1 MAELALLAAAL
12 AGVAVAALAIRGYY
26 AVKGLH
32 QLIDRLG
39 QVVETEV
46 AGAVRTLGET
56 ARGVQQTVGKLDDGL
71 QSLANTLERVDRLSA
86 KLEPESLARRVM
98 TPAAAKLA
106 TWVGGL
112 RKGLASARGD
122 AAQEEP
128 APGPGEG
135 EEG

>member
-12 AGVAVAALAIRGYY
+12 AGLAVAALAIRAYY

-32 QLIDRLG
+32 QLIERVG
-39 QVVETEV
+39 RVVESEV

-56 ARGVQQTVGKLDDGL
+56 ARGVQQTVGKLDEGL
-71 QSLANTLERVDRLSA
+71 QSLANTLDRVDRLSA
-86 KLEPESLARRVM
+86 KLEPESLARTVV
-98 TPAAAKLA
+98 TPAVAKLA
-106 TWVGGL
+106 TWIGGL
-112 RKGLASARGD
+112 RKGLASARGG
-122 AAQEEP
+122 AAQDKS